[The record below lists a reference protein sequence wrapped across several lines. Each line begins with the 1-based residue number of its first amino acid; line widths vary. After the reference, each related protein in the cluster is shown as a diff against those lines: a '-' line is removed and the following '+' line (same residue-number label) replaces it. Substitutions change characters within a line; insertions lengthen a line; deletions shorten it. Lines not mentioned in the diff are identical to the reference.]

1 MKNIFE
7 LKPMFQ
13 ISNFLCEIIPAAPF
27 VENINCWSKAYKRIV
42 VKVDDTKMIPL
53 SYTRLA
59 IQKSPGWTPV
69 MICTCLALV
78 IRSMSGNTKKTEM
91 KRPIDKVNEFEYLK
105 DVGSTNSSPTTSVNF
120 TSSALGNG
128 WLVTIKHPHR
138 QDNSEPYAKV
148 VY

>member
-1 MKNIFE
+1 M
-7 LKPMFQ
+7 
-13 ISNFLCEIIPAAPF
+13 
-27 VENINCWSKAYKRIV
+27 

-91 KRPIDKVNEFEYLK
+91 KSPIDKVNEFEYLK
-105 DVGSTNSSPTTSVNF
+105 DVGSTNSLPITSVNF
-120 TSSALGNG
+120 TSSALGKG
-128 WLVTIKHPHR
+128 WLVTEKKIECENYFSLIYHSVEISRFFCHS
-138 QDNSEPYAKV
+138 DFT
-148 VY
+148 

>member
-1 MKNIFE
+1 MTSDLVPNARPSPAMIFKNMIE
-7 LKPMFQ
+7 LDIWVPK
-13 ISNFLCEIIPAAPF
+13 S
-27 VENINCWSKAYKRIV
+27 V

-53 SYTRLA
+53 SYTRFA

-105 DVGSTNSSPTTSVNF
+105 EVGSTNSSPTTSVNF

-128 WLVTIKHPHR
+128 WLVTKKRGFFLI
-138 QDNSEPYAKV
+138 NGF
-148 VY
+148 